1 MMGSERFRR
10 LDEQVYVAPQ
20 LEAADFE
27 AARAAGVRTI
37 INNRPDG
44 EAPDQLPSA
53 EAAQLAEAAGLDY
66 VHIPVPSGGMTRSH
80 VDAFTDALAGR
91 QGPFLAYCRSG
102 TRCCH
107 LWAFTAARQTPVDIV
122 VESAARAGY
131 DLEGARPVLEQVA
144 SEAGQ
149 PTAGQR

>member
-1 MMGSERFRR
+1 MAGEGFRR

-20 LEAADFE
+20 LVAADF
-27 AARAAGVRTI
+27 AAAKAAGVRTI

-44 EAPDQLPSA
+44 EAPDQLTAA
-53 EAAQLAEAAGLDY
+53 EAERLARAQGLDY
-66 VHIPVPSGGMTRSH
+66 LHLPVPSGGLTLGH
-80 VDAFTDALAGR
+80 AKAFAQALTER

-107 LWAFTAARQTPVDIV
+107 LWALTAARRTPVDTV

-131 DLEGARPVLEQVA
+131 DLEGARYVLEQIA
-144 SEAGQ
+144 AEATQ
-149 PTAGQR
+149 PVTSQR

>member
-10 LDEQVYVAPQ
+10 LDGQVYVAPQ
-20 LEAADFE
+20 LVADDFE

-44 EAPDQLPSA
+44 ESADQLPST
-53 EAAQLAEAAGLDY
+53 EAARLAEAAGLDY
-66 VHIPVPSGGMTRSH
+66 VHIPVPSGGMNRSH
-80 VDAFTDALAGR
+80 VDAFAEALAGH

-107 LWAFTAARQTPVDIV
+107 LWAFTAARQMPIDTV

-131 DLEGARPVLEQVA
+131 DLEGARPILEQVA
-144 SEAGQ
+144 EEARQ